1 MARPD
6 PINQSGERSGSNR
19 LTSDLTDA
27 IGAHLDDESGTAPV
41 SPRIHRPYRRYI
53 EQLATPGG
61 HRIAASM
68 HLAKRTAAVAPEDVT
83 AASAESSAR
92 ISEIAQAGL
101 KSHTTYRAEV
111 DGLRALAILPV
122 VLFHLDVS
130 GFGGGYV
137 GVDVFFVISGYL
149 ITSLI
154 QRELDQG
161 QFSFLRFWERR
172 ARRILPALT
181 VVVLFSFAAGCFI
194 LIPSDLENFGRS
206 AFAQSVFASN
216 ILFWLQSGYFDA
228 DAETKPLLHT
238 WSLSVEEQFYFFF
251 PFALFAL
258 SLFSRSLRVWAIAGA
273 LLVSFALSV
282 WGVANHPNATFYLL
296 PTRGWELLL
305 GALIALAPSSNSVGA
320 AVHRCDEVL
329 SWLGVAA
336 IAAVVFTY
344 HMETPF
350 PGWAALLPCIGT
362 AAIIWANGTRLTFLG
377 RILSTAPLVKIG
389 LISYSLYLWH
399 WPLIVF
405 ADYASFDELTLLDKS
420 AIIALSF
427 VLAWF
432 SWKFVENPI
441 RRRVLLRK
449 RTHLAAAAATG
460 LLVAGGLGL
469 SAEFA
474 NGYPSRLPPDA
485 RRYAA
490 GALDDNPRSK
500 ECHSIALKLVE
511 PIEPCRLGA
520 TGSNDDPALLV
531 WGDSHASAFMP
542 VLDAMAA
549 ESSVPA
555 WFASYSGCPP
565 IQGVFSPGK
574 KNDACPRFN
583 RTLLRLAE
591 EHGIQHLVLIANWS
605 LFTEGE
611 ESGEMAW
618 LIGDAQS
625 NSPSSQ
631 DPRAVF
637 EKRITETLD
646 ALLQHGFTVWIVKQV
661 PLQRFLP
668 SVRLTQVSLYG
679 GDPSS
684 VGRPL
689 SEHVARQ
696 SFVNS
701 VLEKIEHDRLHLL
714 DPAPLLCAEDR
725 VCRTARDGRSLYK
738 DEHHLSRFGALQMR
752 PMFEAMFRSI
762 ADRG

>member
-1 MARPD
+1 MAQPD
-6 PINQSGERSGSNR
+6 PINQSGERSGSKR
-19 LTSDLTDA
+19 LLSDLTDKIA
-27 IGAHLDDESGTAPV
+27 AYLDHQSGTTPV
-41 SPRIHRPYRRYI
+41 SPVIHHPYRRYI
-53 EQLATPGG
+53 EQLATQGG

-68 HLAKRTAAVAPEDVT
+68 HLAKHTAAVALRDVT

-92 ISEIAQAGL
+92 ISEIAQPGL
-101 KSHTTYRAEV
+101 KSHATYRAEV

-122 VLFHLDVS
+122 VLFHIDVS

-194 LIPSDLENFGRS
+194 LIPSDLENWGRS
-206 AFAQSVFASN
+206 AFTQSLFASN

-228 DAETKPLLHT
+228 DAESKPLLHT
-238 WSLSVEEQFYFFF
+238 WSLAVEEQFYFFF
-251 PFALFAL
+251 PFALFVL
-258 SLFSRSLRVWAIAGA
+258 SLFSRSLRVWTIASA
-273 LLVSFALSV
+273 LLFSFALSV

-305 GALIALAPSSNSVGA
+305 GALIALAPRSSSEALA
-320 AVHRCDEVL
+320 AHSRNEAL
-329 SWLGVAA
+329 SWVGLVA
-336 IAAVVFTY
+336 IAAAVLTY
-344 HMETPF
+344 DTETPF

-377 RILSTAPLVKIG
+377 RMLSTAPLVQIG

-405 ADYASFDELTLLDKS
+405 IDYASFDELTLLDKS
-420 AIIALSF
+420 AIIALSI
-427 VLAWF
+427 VLAWL

-469 SAEFA
+469 SAELA
-474 NGYPSRLPPDA
+474 SGYPSRLPADA

-490 GALDDNPRSK
+490 GAVDGNPRGK
-500 ECHSIALKLVE
+500 ECHSISVKLVE
-511 PIEPCRLGA
+511 PIKPCRLGA
-520 TGSNDDPALLV
+520 TGSNDNPELLV
-531 WGDSHASAFMP
+531 LGDSHASALMP

-549 ESSVPA
+549 EYSVPA

-565 IQGVFSPGK
+565 IQGVFSTGK
-574 KNDACPRFN
+574 QNDGCPKFN
-583 RTLLRLAE
+583 QTVLRLAE
-591 EHGIQHLVLIANWS
+591 EHKIQHLVLIANWS
-605 LFTEGE
+605 LYTEGE
-611 ESGEMAW
+611 ESGEMEW
-618 LIGDAQS
+618 LISDAQS
-625 NSPSSQ
+625 NSQSPQ
-631 DPRAVF
+631 DPRVVF
-637 EKRITETLD
+637 EKRFTETLD

-668 SVRLTQVSLYG
+668 PVRLTQVSLYG
-679 GDPSS
+679 GDPNS

-701 VLEKIEHDRLHLL
+701 VLEKIEHARVHLL
-714 DPAPLLCAEDR
+714 DPAALLCAEDGM
-725 VCRTARDGRSLYK
+725 CKTARNGHSLYK

-752 PMFEAMFRSI
+752 PMFEPMFKSI
-762 ADRG
+762 ADRD